1 MRVKVNSELC
11 QGHNRCYALAPD
23 LFDVDDFG
31 RKTPTTL
38 ANTRLASGIGPRS
51 LRIPTRKAPRKRGSG
66 ILLIIHPSFRLR
78 GRGTR

>member
-31 RKTPTTL
+31 YAHARFEDELPVGMEPL
-38 ANTRLASGIGPRS
+38 ARLAEANCPEH
-51 LRIPTRKAPRKRGSG
+51 AVE
-66 ILLIIHPSFRLR
+66 LLDL
-78 GRGTR
+78 

>member
-31 RKTPTTL
+31 YAHARFENELPVEMEPL
-38 ANTRLASGIGPRS
+38 ARLAEANCPEH
-51 LRIPTRKAPRKRGSG
+51 AVE
-66 ILLIIHPSFRLR
+66 LLDR
-78 GRGTR
+78 